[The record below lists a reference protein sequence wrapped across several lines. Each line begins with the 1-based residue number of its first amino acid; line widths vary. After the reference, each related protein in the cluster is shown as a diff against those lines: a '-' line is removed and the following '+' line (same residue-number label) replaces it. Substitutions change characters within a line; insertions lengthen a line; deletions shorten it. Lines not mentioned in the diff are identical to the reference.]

1 MREKTRMKLLALERA
16 LRELGKPDFEESE
29 LRQKQLRV
37 NEQIHAMRDMA
48 PGEWKVAKQQVG

>member
-1 MREKTRMKLLALERA
+1 MKLLALERA

-29 LRQKQLRV
+29 LRERQLRV

-48 PGEWKVAKQQVG
+48 PPEWKVAKQQVC